1 MLASCYLQLWWGATL
16 RSGTCC
22 VGGRSAQASSRK
34 RSVLASP
41 GLLLPQHPEDAR
53 HALRRPADVY
63 LPCLSGSPAALD
75 LAITAPQRQE
85 SLTQASR
92 GSLAAAKAY
101 AHHKSA
107 FLDTARLCEVQGV
120 KFVPMVAEATGAW
133 EPAASK
139 VLLQL
144 SRAAAARIGADAALL
159 HAAILRRRAELAA
172 EAPPAMGI

>member
-1 MLASCYLQLWWGATL
+1 MRCSQLN
-16 RSGTCC
+16 
-22 VGGRSAQASSRK
+22 
-34 RSVLASP
+34 
-41 GLLLPQHPEDAR
+41 
-53 HALRRPADVY
+53 
-63 LPCLSGSPAALD
+63 
-75 LAITAPQRQE
+75 AITAPQRQE

-92 GSLAAAKAY
+92 EALAAAKGY

-107 FLDTARLCEVQGV
+107 YLDTARLCEVQGV
-120 KFVPMVAEATGAW
+120 KFVPVVAEATGAW

-159 HAAILRRRAELAA
+159 HADLLQELCVAIRSHRARAILRRRAELAA